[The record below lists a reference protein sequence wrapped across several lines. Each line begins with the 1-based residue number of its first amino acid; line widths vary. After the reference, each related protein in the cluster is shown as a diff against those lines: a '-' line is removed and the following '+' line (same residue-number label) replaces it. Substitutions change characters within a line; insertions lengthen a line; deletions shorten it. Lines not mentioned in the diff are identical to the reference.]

1 MQICKPSA
9 ATSFAAAIAIAFV
22 LLSGAKASE
31 NGATSVAAASQAWDA
46 AFNAGDVDRL
56 MGRYTSDAVSMPPGR
71 PALVGRDA
79 IAADF
84 RAFFDGHSARHE
96 TLEPVRDVMTDTA
109 IERAEYTM
117 EIHPDGGEPISEE
130 GKHIVVY
137 SRGDDGIWRVKWEIW
152 NAGR

>member
-1 MQICKPSA
+1 M
-9 ATSFAAAIAIAFV
+9 AIAFV

-31 NGATSVAAASQAWDA
+31 SGATSVAAASQAWDA

-56 MGRYTSDAVSMPPGR
+56 MSRYTADAVSMPPGR

-84 RAFFDGHSARHE
+84 KAFFDGHSAEHE
-96 TLEPVRDVMTDTA
+96 TLEPVRDVMADTA

-117 EIHPDGGEPISEE
+117 DINPDGGEPISEE

-137 SRGDDGIWRVKWEIW
+137 SRGDDGIWRVTWEIW
-152 NAGR
+152 NVGR